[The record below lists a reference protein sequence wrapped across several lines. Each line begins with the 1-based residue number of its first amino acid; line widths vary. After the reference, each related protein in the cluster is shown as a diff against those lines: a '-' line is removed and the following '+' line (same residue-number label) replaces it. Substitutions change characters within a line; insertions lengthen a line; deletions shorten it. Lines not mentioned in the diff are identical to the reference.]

1 MKPNH
6 YIKVLDNAARAMEAV
21 DRLHRQGIQRE
32 DIYVLAHSKDRT
44 NELAEAADINT
55 ISVEEEG
62 LLTTMANLFRSRGD
76 ELRAKLIATGLT
88 KLEADMYEA
97 ELDRGKVLLLVVN
110 LQHASASRL

>member
-6 YIKVLDNAARAMEAV
+6 YIRAVNSAARAMEEI

-32 DIYVLAHSKDRT
+32 DIYVLAHSKERT

-76 ELRAKLIATGLT
+76 ELRAKLVAAGVTES
-88 KLEADMYEA
+88 EARMYEE
-97 ELDRGKVLLLVVN
+97 ELDRGKVLIMVAN
-110 LQHASASRL
+110 RQAASASR